1 VTTKRHRLRATL
13 SLLAPIILA
22 CAARLCAADAPAEVP
37 AVDRIL
43 LFGFGPFAGR
53 AENASWLS
61 VRQFSDGTGGMRSA
75 MVPVVWGSP
84 QAALAQATQGPGR
97 VLIVALGE
105 GDDRYQVETVGY
117 NERGGYRDEAGKVPA
132 DVKVD
137 DAGPGKILLD
147 GPAAELARSLGKR
160 GFPAVVSQD
169 AGRFLCNEMLYDLLE
184 LKAKEPKKVVGI
196 FFVHVPILDTK
207 FDRGGEK
214 VVNDKANCAAFGKA
228 LTASLEEFY
237 SLGDQVAL
245 ESAGGR

>member
-1 VTTKRHRLRATL
+1 MTTSRRHLRA
-13 SLLAPIILA
+13 SFGLLALTVLA
-22 CAARLCAADAPAEVP
+22 CAARLCAGDAPAAPP

-61 VRQFSDGTGGMRSA
+61 VRQFSDGSAGVRSA
-75 MVPVVWGSP
+75 VVPVVWGAP
-84 QAALAQATQGPGR
+84 QAALDEAAKGPGR

-105 GDDRYQVETVGY
+105 GNDRYQVETVGY
-117 NERGGYRDEAGKVPA
+117 NERGGYRDEAGKAPA
-132 DVKVD
+132 DTKVD

-147 GPAAELARSLGKR
+147 GPAAALAGSLGKR

-184 LKAKEPKKVVGI
+184 LKAKEPQKVVGI
-196 FFVHVPILDTK
+196 FFIHVPILDTP
-207 FDRGGEK
+207 FDRDGEK

-228 LTASLEEFY
+228 LMASLEELY
-237 SLGDQVAL
+237 SLANPV
-245 ESAGGR
+245 GGK

>member
-1 VTTKRHRLRATL
+1 VTTRRRRLRASL
-13 SLLAPIILA
+13 GLLALTLLA
-22 CAARLCAADAPAEVP
+22 CGARLLAGDAPAEPP

-61 VRQFSDGTGGMRSA
+61 VRQFSDGGEGVHSA
-75 MVPVVWGSP
+75 MVPVVWGAP
-84 QAALAQATQGPGR
+84 QSALEEATRGPGR

-105 GDDRYQVETVGY
+105 GNDRYQVETVGF
-117 NERGGYRDEAGKVPA
+117 NERGEYRDEAGKEPA

-147 GPAAELARSLGKR
+147 GPAVALAGGLGKR

-184 LKAKEPKKVVGI
+184 LKAKEPRKVVGI

-207 FDRGGEK
+207 FERGGEK
-214 VVNDKANCAAFGKA
+214 VLNDKANCAAFGKA
-228 LTASLEEFY
+228 LTASLEELY
-237 SLGDQVAL
+237 SL
-245 ESAGGR
+245 ESSGGK